1 MTVTG
6 PKTTTRLLLVVVCV
20 VVLATATTLAN
31 RVLPGWAYPVCGA
44 VTAAVLLALAFGAGY
59 SPADLGVSRAT
70 LGRAAVTGL
79 IGAAFFL
86 VVFGIAAV
94 VPALRTVY
102 DDGRVGDPDLPQLLW
117 LTLGRITFGTVIVEE
132 IAFRGVLPALLGARD
147 DRWRW
152 GPILGASAFFGL
164 WHFLPAL
171 AVGRNAAVHAAL
183 GGIPTQLLQVLA
195 MVAAAAAGVFLYAW
209 RHFGRG
215 VLASVLVHFTTN
227 VGGLVIA
234 VAVRA

>member
-1 MTVTG
+1 MTTTG
-6 PKTTTRLLLVVVCV
+6 PRTATRLLLVVVCV
-20 VVLATATTLAN
+20 VVLATSTTLAN

-44 VTAAVLLALAFGAGY
+44 MTAMVLLTLAFGAGY
-59 SPADLGVSRAT
+59 SASDLGVGRAT
-70 LGRAAVTGL
+70 LGGATRTGL
-79 IGAAFFL
+79 VGMAFFL
-86 VVFGIAAV
+86 LLFGIAAV

-102 DDGRVGDPDLPQLLW
+102 DDGRVGDPDLPQLVW
-117 LTLGRITFGTVIVEE
+117 LTLGRITFGTVLVEE
-132 IAFRGVLPALLGARD
+132 IAFRSVLPALLGARD

-183 GGIPTQLLQVLA
+183 GGVPAPVLQLLA
-195 MVAAAAAGVFLYAW
+195 MVAAAAAGVFLHAW
-209 RHFGRG
+209 RHAGRG
-215 VLASVLVHFTTN
+215 VLASALVHFTTN

-234 VAVRA
+234 VAVRS